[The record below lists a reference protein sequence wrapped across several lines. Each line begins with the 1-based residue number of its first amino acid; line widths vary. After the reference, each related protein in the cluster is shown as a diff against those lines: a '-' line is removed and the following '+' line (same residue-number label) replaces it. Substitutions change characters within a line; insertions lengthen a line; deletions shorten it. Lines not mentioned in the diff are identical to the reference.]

1 MLILDGKPLSYDR
14 AFTHAGIQYPAN
26 WLRLSSF
33 EEKTAIG
40 ISEVPNPPS
49 YDQRFYWGPDL
60 PKEHEGLVTL
70 WIDNT
75 NQTAYTLLLPSDWYV
90 IRKQETDVA
99 VPQDILDRRGEI
111 RTYCD
116 TKRDAITATTTTD
129 ELAAYITSAAYSEWE
144 PPALTPEPTP
154 DVTIDGSTG
163 DDTIQ
168 ISSGSILS
176 GGISAGFGEDTVIFS
191 GGVTS
196 DVLIDSSS
204 SDTLISF
211 D

>member
-1 MLILDGKPLSYDR
+1 MLILDGRPLSYDR
-14 AFTHAGIQYPAN
+14 AFTHSGIQYPAN
-26 WLRLSSF
+26 WLRLSSY

-40 ISEVPNPPS
+40 ITEVPNAPW
-49 YDQRFYWGPDL
+49 YEQRFYWGPDL
-60 PKEHEGLVTL
+60 PKDHEGLVTL

-129 ELAAYITSAAYSEWE
+129 ELAAYITSAIYSEWE
-144 PPALTPEPTP
+144 PPAPTPEPTP
-154 DVTIDGSTG
+154 EEIVETPE
-163 DDTIQ
+163 
-168 ISSGSILS
+168 
-176 GGISAGFGEDTVIFS
+176 GEDTVIFS

>member
-14 AFTHAGIQYPAN
+14 AFTHDGIQYPAN
-26 WLRLSSF
+26 WLRLSSV

-40 ISEVPNPPS
+40 ISEIPNPPS

-60 PKEHEGLVTL
+60 PKDHEGLVTL

-116 TKRDAITATTTTD
+116 TKRDAITTTTTTD
-129 ELAAYITSAAYSEWE
+129 ELAAYITSTAYSEWE
-144 PPALTPEPTP
+144 PPAPTPEPTP
-154 DVTIDGSTG
+154 EEIVETPEGEDSIIFSGGVT
-163 DDTIQ
+163 
-168 ISSGSILS
+168 SGSILS
-176 GGISAGFGEDTVIFS
+176 GGISAGFGEDILSFS
-191 GGVTS
+191 
-196 DVLIDSSS
+196 
-204 SDTLISF
+204 
-211 D
+211 